1 MRLLA
6 NENFPRAAVEALRA
20 DGHDVAWIR
29 TDAPGISDDAVL
41 DLARGEGRVLLT
53 FDKDFG
59 ELVLKRG
66 ARASHGI
73 ILFRFPLSA
82 APRDRPNRGGA
93 DRVTWRLARGT
104 SASSRSGVFGCGHSF
119 PDSTR

>member
-1 MRLLA
+1 MRFLA

-20 DGHDVAWIR
+20 DGHDVSWIR
-29 TDAPGISDDAVL
+29 TEAPGIPDEAVL
-41 DLARGEGRVLLT
+41 ARAHADGRVLLT

-73 ILFRFPLSA
+73 ILFRIPLFLPLAIGQAVITAIAS
-82 APRDRPNRGGA
+82 RTDWEGHFSVVEIG
-93 DRVTWRLARGT
+93 RVRMRVL
-104 SASSRSGVFGCGHSF
+104 V
-119 PDSTR
+119 P

>member
-1 MRLLA
+1 MRFLA

-20 DGHDVAWIR
+20 DGHDVRWIR

-41 DLARGEGRVLLT
+41 DRARGEGRVLLT

-66 ARASHGI
+66 ARASHGV
-73 ILFRFPLSA
+73 ILFRIPLSL
-82 APRDRPNRGGA
+82 P
-93 DRVTWRLARGT
+93 LAIGQSVVRT
-104 SASSRSGVFGCGHSF
+104 IASRTDWQGHFSVVE
-119 PDSTR
+119 

>member
-1 MRLLA
+1 MRFLA

-20 DGHDVAWIR
+20 DGHDVSWIR
-29 TDAPGISDDAVL
+29 TEAQGIPDDAVL
-41 DLARGEGRVLLT
+41 ARAHADGRVLLT

-73 ILFRFPLSA
+73 ILFRIPLFLPCRIEISKTDAASWRRHPSA
-82 APRDRPNRGGA
+82 RRGRSTFANR
-93 DRVTWRLARGT
+93 L
-104 SASSRSGVFGCGHSF
+104 
-119 PDSTR
+119 

>member
-20 DGHDVAWIR
+20 EGHDVAWIR

-41 DLARGEGRVLLT
+41 ALARGEQRVLLT

-59 ELVLKRG
+59 ELVLRRG
-66 ARASHGI
+66 ARASHGV
-73 ILFRFPLSA
+73 ILFRVPLSLPSA
-82 APRDRPNRGGA
+82 IGESVVRTIGHRTDWQGHFSVVEIGRVRMRALAP
-93 DRVTWRLARGT
+93 
-104 SASSRSGVFGCGHSF
+104 
-119 PDSTR
+119 